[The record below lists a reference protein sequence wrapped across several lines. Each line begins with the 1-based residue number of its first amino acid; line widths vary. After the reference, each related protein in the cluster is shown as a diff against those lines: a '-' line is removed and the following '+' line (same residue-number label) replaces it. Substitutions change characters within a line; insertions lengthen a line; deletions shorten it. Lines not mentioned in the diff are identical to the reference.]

1 MIQNRDTG
9 TGALQLLGFTLH
21 TPASSTGLALNM
33 IGIQGLGGG
42 PRESS
47 KLSTKG
53 NFMGGNFIRGESR
66 SRRRWGL
73 TRGWRMRGSQKLI
86 VTAHPPGMRARTR
99 SGALGLADSCACD
112 CHIALH
118 AQAHPHPYAITER
131 ATNRVAPV
139 ANRTATLN
147 LPNSSSLLDCPGGGE
162 VCAKEL
168 RKA

>member
-53 NFMGGNFIRGESR
+53 NFMGGKFY
-66 SRRRWGL
+66 
-73 TRGWRMRGSQKLI
+73 
-86 VTAHPPGMRARTR
+86 
-99 SGALGLADSCACD
+99 SGGIKIKKAVGTHKRLADEGVTKVNCDRAPTRNASKDEIWCAG
-112 CHIALH
+112 
-118 AQAHPHPYAITER
+118 
-131 ATNRVAPV
+131 
-139 ANRTATLN
+139 
-147 LPNSSSLLDCPGGGE
+147 PGRQL
-162 VCAKEL
+162 CL
-168 RKA
+168 